1 MWAEG
6 AVATKRRGVALG
18 NLGLSF
24 PAARTPLGV
33 FFWFGGVEREA
44 PGTCRLAGGLRACQ
58 VPRRYHVMIAGD
70 VLVSDLVIPE
80 KKKYE
85 SVFVSGYDFDV

>member
-24 PAARTPLGV
+24 PAARLLGV
-33 FFWFGGVEREA
+33 FFWFGGVKREA
-44 PGTCRLAGGLRACQ
+44 PGT
-58 VPRRYHVMIAGD
+58 
-70 VLVSDLVIPE
+70 
-80 KKKYE
+80 
-85 SVFVSGYDFDV
+85 

>member
-33 FFWFGGVEREA
+33 FFQLFWFGGVEREA
-44 PGTCRLAGGLRACQ
+44 PGT
-58 VPRRYHVMIAGD
+58 
-70 VLVSDLVIPE
+70 
-80 KKKYE
+80 
-85 SVFVSGYDFDV
+85 